1 MLSIL
6 CSRLGCS
13 RTTTVL
19 KSFRTSVSPF
29 AGSWFHLV
37 LFPLFVTFNALH
49 FNSSLLKGSLLLITH
64 SVVLGPPGVQLTKK
78 HAMQK
83 SAMLNIR
90 LGLMQSNSSFSLLI
104 LIHTSTSTSKQRSIN
119 TFKICYRLQRKLSS
133 FQMPTLQRRS
143 TLHVDTLPVTL
154 TLHNS
159 LMKRVILSSTWTTPL
174 LSALQQLQQPIRLDQ
189 KDKLNLMR
197 D

>member
-37 LFPLFVTFNALH
+37 LFPIFVTFNALH
-49 FNSSLLKGSLLLITH
+49 VNSSLLKGSLLLTTH
-64 SVVLGPPGVQLTKK
+64 SVVLGMRGVLQTKSR
-78 HAMQK
+78 AMQK
-83 SAMLNIR
+83 SATLNIQH
-90 LGLMQSNSSFSLLI
+90 GLMQLNSSIALLS
-104 LIHTSTSTSKQRSIN
+104 LIHSSILTSKLRSIDI
-119 TFKICYRLQRKLSS
+119 FKPCYLLQRKLYSL
-133 FQMPTLQRRS
+133 QMPTFQRRS
-143 TLHVDTLPVTL
+143 TRHVDTLPVRL
-154 TLHNS
+154 TLHNY
-159 LMKRVILSSTWTTPL
+159 LMKTVILSSTWTTPL

>member
-1 MLSIL
+1 MTSIKSFMLSTH
-6 CSRLGCS
+6 CSRLGCNK
-13 RTTTVL
+13 TTTVL

-90 LGLMQSNSSFSLLI
+90 LGLMQSNSSFLVLI

-143 TLHVDTLPVTL
+143 TLHVDTLPVT
-154 TLHNS
+154 
-159 LMKRVILSSTWTTPL
+159 
-174 LSALQQLQQPIRLDQ
+174 
-189 KDKLNLMR
+189 
-197 D
+197 